1 MNIANSATATNDDT
15 RKAARAN
22 SVSVASGVRRL
33 GLLAS
38 ASIDSCHCGLNVGGL
53 GRDDLA
59 AVYFGAA
66 SPIVRS
72 ASFCCSVLSG

>member
-1 MNIANSATATNDDT
+1 
-15 RKAARAN
+15 
-22 SVSVASGVRRL
+22 VRRL